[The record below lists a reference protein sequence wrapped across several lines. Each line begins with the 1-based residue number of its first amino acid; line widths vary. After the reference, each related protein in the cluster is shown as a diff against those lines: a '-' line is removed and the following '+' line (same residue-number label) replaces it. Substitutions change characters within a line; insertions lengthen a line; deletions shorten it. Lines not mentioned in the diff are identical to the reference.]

1 MARSSSTSRAARL
14 AQRSGKTKVRFQGG
28 TLFPAILAVIIVLGM
43 ASIVYA
49 RQSRPAADASPPTT
63 EDHWHASYGFYVC
76 DPDTGEMGWKY
87 LSGDQEIR
95 DDAGEVVDLV
105 PEYQGTGV
113 HSHDDEVIHW
123 HPFSSRATGRNAQL
137 GVFLDSYGV
146 NLSNDELDFPD
157 SQNEGVK
164 FEEGETEC
172 GGEDAQLRVQVWDN
186 FEDTDGG
193 STFTSD
199 FDDIPFRRNS
209 MIFAIAYA
217 PDDVVIPKP
226 PASPRLIELGAV
238 DSGATDD
245 PTATTV
251 PGTGPAATTTPGSG
265 ATTTPGTGTT
275 PASGPATTVVTPTT
289 VAPADTTTPSS

>member
-28 TLFPAILAVIIVLGM
+28 TLFPAIVAVIIVLGM

-49 RQSRPAADASPPTT
+49 RQSRPAADDSPPTT

-105 PEYQGTGV
+105 PGYQASGV

-137 GVFLDSYGV
+137 GIFLDSYGV

-157 SQNEGVK
+157 SQNEGIRY
-164 FEEGETEC
+164 EEGETEC

-226 PASPRLIELGAV
+226 PAAPQLTELGAV

-251 PGTGPAATTTPGSG
+251 PGTGPAVTSTPGSG
-265 ATTTPGTGTT
+265 VTTTPGTGTT

-289 VAPADTTTPSS
+289 VAPTATTTPSS

>member
-14 AQRSGKTKVRFQGG
+14 ALRSGKTKVRFQGG

-157 SQNEGVK
+157 SQNEGMRY
-164 FEEGETEC
+164 EEGETEC

-193 STFTSD
+193 STFTSG
-199 FDDIPFRRNS
+199 FDDIPFRQNS
-209 MIFAIAYA
+209 MIFVVAFA

-226 PASPRLIELGAV
+226 DAAARLPELGAV

-251 PGTGPAATTTPGSG
+251 PGTGPAVTTTPGSG

-289 VAPADTTTPSS
+289 VAPAATTTPSS

>member
-1 MARSSSTSRAARL
+1 
-14 AQRSGKTKVRFQGG
+14 
-28 TLFPAILAVIIVLGM
+28 LFPVILAVIIVLGM

-87 LSGDQEIR
+87 LNGDQEIR

-105 PEYQGTGV
+105 PQYQASGV

-137 GVFLDSYGV
+137 GVFLDSYDV

-157 SQNEGVK
+157 SQNEGMRY
-164 FEEGETEC
+164 EEGETEC

-226 PASPRLIELGAV
+226 PASPQLTELGAV

-251 PGTGPAATTTPGSG
+251 PGTGPAVTTTPGSG

>member
-87 LSGDQEIR
+87 LNGDQEIR

-105 PEYQGTGV
+105 PQYQASGV

-137 GVFLDSYGV
+137 GVFLDSYDV

-157 SQNEGVK
+157 SQNEGMRY
-164 FEEGETEC
+164 EEGETEC

-226 PASPRLIELGAV
+226 PASPQLVELGAV

-251 PGTGPAATTTPGSG
+251 PGTGPAVTTTPGSG

-289 VAPADTTTPSS
+289 AAPADTTTPSS